1 MNRWRR
7 TDVSWQITPRA
18 PPELLTNGDAEQ
30 ANHVM
35 KAVLAMDKLDV
46 AAVRKAAGPSE
57 ETS

>member
-7 TDVSWQITPRA
+7 ANVSWQITPRA
-18 PPELLTNGDAEQ
+18 PPELLTNGDAEP
-30 ANHVM
+30 ANPVM
-35 KAVLAMDKLDV
+35 KAALAMDKLAV